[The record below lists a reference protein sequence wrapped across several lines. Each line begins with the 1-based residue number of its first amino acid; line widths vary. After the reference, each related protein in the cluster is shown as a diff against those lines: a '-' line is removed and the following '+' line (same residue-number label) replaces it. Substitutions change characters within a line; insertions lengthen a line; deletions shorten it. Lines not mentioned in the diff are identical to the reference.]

1 MRILI
6 LGAGA
11 LGGYYGARLI
21 QGGAAEEVAFLVR
34 PKRKALLDANGLVVK
49 SPIGDFTLPVKTV
62 TAEAPG
68 TGWDVVLLSCKAYDL
83 DSAIEAIRPA
93 VGPDTMVLPI
103 LNGLSHLTTLQE
115 AFGEKAVIGG
125 IAKIAA
131 TLTPEGHV
139 HHMQPPADILF
150 GEIEGGMSP
159 RIEALAKVF
168 QAAPHI
174 KTTASENI
182 MDEMWAKLVM
192 LGSLAALTVLMRA
205 NIGQIIRA
213 GGQELILR
221 MFRLSSAIAAA
232 NGHPVSEATQA
243 GMERN
248 FTNPKS
254 TATASMFRDLLGG
267 GPIEIEHVVGFLVEA
282 GKGAALDVT
291 LLEAALVN
299 GKAYEVQR
307 AEAAAR

>member
-34 PKRKALLDANGLVVK
+34 PKRQAQIAREGLVVK
-49 SPIGDFTLPVKTV
+49 SVLGDFTLPVKTV

-68 TGWDVVLLSCKAYDL
+68 EGWDVVLLSCKSYDL
-83 DSAIEAIRPA
+83 ASAIEAIRPA
-93 VGPDTMVLPI
+93 MGPGTAILPV
-103 LNGLSHLTTLQE
+103 LNGMSHLETLQRE
-115 AFGEKAVIGG
+115 FGEEAVLGG
-125 IAKIAA
+125 VAKIAA
-131 TLTPEGHV
+131 TLTPEGYIR
-139 HHMQPPADILF
+139 HMQPPADILF
-150 GEIEGGMSP
+150 GEIAGGMSP
-159 RIEALAKVF
+159 RVEALAKAF

-192 LGSLAALTVLMRA
+192 LGSLAALTVMMRG

-221 MFRLSSAIAAA
+221 MFRLSASIAAA
-232 NGHPVSEATQA
+232 NGHPVPEATLT
-243 GMERN
+243 GMERM

-254 TATASMFRDLLGG
+254 TSTASMFRDLQAG
-267 GPIEIEHVVGFLVEA
+267 GPIEIDHVVGYLVEA
-282 GKGAALDVT
+282 GKSAGLDVT

-299 GKAYEVQR
+299 GRTYEVQR
-307 AEAAAR
+307 AEAAA

>member
-34 PKRKALLDANGLVVK
+34 PRRQALLAASGLVVE
-49 SPIGDFTLPVKTV
+49 SPLGDFTLPVRTV
-62 TAEAPG
+62 TAESPG
-68 TGWDVVLLSCKAYDL
+68 TGWDVVLLSCKSYDL
-83 DSAIEAIRPA
+83 ESAIEAIRPA
-93 VGPDTMVLPI
+93 MGPDTAVLPV
-103 LNGLSHLTTLQE
+103 LNGLSHLTMLRE
-115 AFGEKAVIGG
+115 AFGEKAVLGG
-125 IAKIAA
+125 LAKIAA

-139 HHMQPPADILF
+139 RHMQPPADIIF
-150 GEIEGGMSP
+150 GEIGGGMSP
-159 RIEALAKVF
+159 RVEALARVF

-174 KTTASENI
+174 KTTASETI

-213 GGQELILR
+213 GGQELVLR
-221 MFRLSSAIAAA
+221 MFRLSAAIAAA
-232 NGHPVSEATQA
+232 NGHPVPEAALT
-243 GMERN
+243 GMERM

-254 TATASMFRDLLGG
+254 TSTASMFRDLQAG
-267 GPIEIEHVVGFLVEA
+267 GPIEIDHVVGYLVQA
-282 GKGAALDVT
+282 GKGAGLDVT

-299 GKAYEVQR
+299 GRSYEVQR
-307 AEAAAR
+307 AEAAA

>member
-34 PKRKALLDANGLVVK
+34 PKRQAQIAQEGLVVK
-49 SPIGDFTLPVKTV
+49 SVLGDFTLPVKTV
-62 TAEAPG
+62 TADAPG
-68 TGWDVVLLSCKAYDL
+68 TGWDVVLLSCKSYDL
-83 DSAIEAIRPA
+83 PSAIEAIRPA
-93 VGPDTMVLPI
+93 MGPETAVLPV
-103 LNGLSHLTTLQE
+103 LNGMSHLTTLQQ
-115 AFGEKAVIGG
+115 AFGEQAVLGG
-125 IAKIAA
+125 VAKIAA
-131 TLTPEGHV
+131 TLTPEGYV
-139 HHMQPPADILF
+139 RHMQPPADILF
-150 GEIEGGMSP
+150 GEIGGGMSP
-159 RIEALAKVF
+159 RVEALAKAF

-192 LGSLAALTVLMRA
+192 LGSLAALTVMMRG

-221 MFRLSSAIAAA
+221 MFRLSAAIAAA
-232 NGHPVSEATQA
+232 NGHPVSDAALA

-254 TATASMFRDLLGG
+254 TSTASMFRDLQGG
-267 GPIEIEHVVGFLVEA
+267 GPIEIDHVVGFLAEA
-282 GKGAALDVT
+282 GKGAGLDVT

-299 GKAYEVQR
+299 GRTYQVQR
-307 AEAAAR
+307 AEAAS